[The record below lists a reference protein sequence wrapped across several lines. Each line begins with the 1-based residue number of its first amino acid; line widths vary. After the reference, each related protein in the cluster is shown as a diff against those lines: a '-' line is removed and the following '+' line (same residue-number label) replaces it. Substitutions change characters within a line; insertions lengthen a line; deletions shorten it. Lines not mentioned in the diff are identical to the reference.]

1 MQIVSSENVG
11 RKEVPQA
18 KGMGYR
24 REYIGSPGT
33 INTGP
38 QAFLVER
45 NYPGARISPHFHDID
60 QFQIVVAGDCTM
72 GKKDARSV
80 TFQYAD
86 AYTPYG
92 PIYGE
97 NEGFSFFTLRPIAS
111 GGFFAMPGNKHKMP
125 GRAGRNIAGHFDT
138 SRPRLAAGEV
148 VRENLMATQDDGV
161 DTVGIRLGPNAQAG
175 GIPSNAGG
183 QYYLV
188 CEGALEGPDGP
199 LPRHSLIHV
208 EAGETPPTLS
218 AGAEG
223 AEVLILQLARP
234 TERPGSDPRKLAE
247 RDPNAYVMRPDSSVQ

>member
-86 AYTPYG
+86 VPRLMVRSMGRTRGSPSSRYG
-92 PIYGE
+92 PSRAA
-97 NEGFSFFTLRPIAS
+97 GFCDA
-111 GGFFAMPGNKHKMP
+111 GQQAQHA

-138 SRPRLAAGEV
+138 RGCAG
-148 VRENLMATQDDGV
+148 
-161 DTVGIRLGPNAQAG
+161 
-175 GIPSNAGG
+175 SW
-183 QYYLV
+183 
-188 CEGALEGPDGP
+188 
-199 LPRHSLIHV
+199 
-208 EAGETPPTLS
+208 
-218 AGAEG
+218 
-223 AEVLILQLARP
+223 
-234 TERPGSDPRKLAE
+234 
-247 RDPNAYVMRPDSSVQ
+247 